1 MSEVGAGTSGIEI
14 IVQRPSIS
22 QEGAGAEEE
31 EVAEEDVI
39 EDVTEEVDEAVED
52 EVKNPVD
59 EDTVSIFAGIGEDSK
74 VEYEA
79 GEKVSEFLLYKKVGE
94 DEEDIV
100 GNYQIVDQ
108 GVIVSKRNEDD
119 ISVLSFSVAEEGD
132 TASLRS
138 VTIANTEDKQEEE
151 EEEEERESEGLG

>member
-1 MSEVGAGTSGIEI
+1 MGSSSSGPSWLMLGLCTMISMPVVQEVTEVGAGTSGIEI

-22 QEGAGAEEE
+22 QEGPEAEEQEAGE
-31 EVAEEDVI
+31 EAVI
-39 EDVTEEVDEAVED
+39 EDVTEEVDEAVEE

-100 GNYQIVDQ
+100 GN
-108 GVIVSKRNEDD
+108 
-119 ISVLSFSVAEEGD
+119 
-132 TASLRS
+132 
-138 VTIANTEDKQEEE
+138 
-151 EEEEERESEGLG
+151 